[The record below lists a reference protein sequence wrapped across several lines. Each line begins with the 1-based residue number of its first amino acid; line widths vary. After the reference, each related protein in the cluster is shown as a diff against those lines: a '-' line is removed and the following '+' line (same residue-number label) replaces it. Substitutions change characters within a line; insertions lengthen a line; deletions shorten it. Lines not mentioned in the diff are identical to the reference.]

1 MPGFGS
7 LPGLDGAAGIPVPAP
22 PENNEQQ
29 TTDDI
34 HAIKQKY
41 VDGQTNFRQVLV
53 LTAYQALR
61 FDMTSQRVN
70 ALSLTVTSGTIYLYL
85 FDVTNN
91 NAKLPA
97 QPDLAVSAAVV
108 PTTVE
113 IMIPE
118 RDDYIIGIQEGGN
131 TTAAGAVRIMK
142 I

>member
-22 PENNEQQ
+22 PENNEQSV
-29 TTDDI
+29 TDDI

-41 VDGQTNFRQVLV
+41 VDGQTNFRQVLA
-53 LTAYQALR
+53 LTAFSTQR

-70 ALSLTVTSGTIYLYL
+70 AVSLTVTTGVIYLYL
-85 FDVTNN
+85 FDVSNN
-91 NAKLPA
+91 SGKTPA

-113 IMIPE
+113 IMVPE
-118 RDDYIIGIQEGGN
+118 RDDYVIGIQEGGN
-131 TTAAGAVRIMK
+131 TTATGAVRIMK
-142 I
+142 L